1 MENMQERLREAV
13 EEVELWLGFSIPD
26 EVAQDVLRY
35 AKRKLE
41 VIQQNEEKPDDYLPL
56 LYADELKNYYI
67 RAAINR
73 RSEMLVQ
80 ARRAMV

>member
-1 MENMQERLREAV
+1 MENMQKRLREAV

-56 LYADELKNYYI
+56 LYVDELKNHYI